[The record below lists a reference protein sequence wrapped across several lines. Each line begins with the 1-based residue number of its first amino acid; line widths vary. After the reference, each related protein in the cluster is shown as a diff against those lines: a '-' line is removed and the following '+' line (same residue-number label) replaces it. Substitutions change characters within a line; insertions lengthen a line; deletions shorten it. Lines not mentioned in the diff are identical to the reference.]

1 MRSPF
6 LPLCLAGM
14 AARTLTERSD
24 CLVPS
29 IRPQLTDT
37 VENSMPARRLVA
49 PRIEGEVGIFEQ
61 VGVIADA
68 FESILALNF
77 TKRELVSAPLTSKET
92 SVPIA

>member
-1 MRSPF
+1 
-6 LPLCLAGM
+6 
-14 AARTLTERSD
+14 
-24 CLVPS
+24 
-29 IRPQLTDT
+29 
-37 VENSMPARRLVA
+37 MPASRLVA

-77 TKRELVSAPLTSKET
+77 TKRELVSAPLTLKET